1 MEIIIAK
8 NYDEV
13 CDIAARRIIGVIKN
27 NPCATLGLAT
37 GSTPLGVY
45 SRLVSAYERGELSFA
60 ECTAFNLD
68 EYVGV
73 KKDDAH
79 GYAYYMREKLF
90 DNIDI
95 DLNNTHIPCGT
106 AEDLAAECERYTR
119 LLAKHRRDVQ
129 LLGLGSDGHIAFN
142 EPGTPFD
149 LHTHVAELAESTV
162 KDNSRLFDSLDA
174 VPRYALTMGI
184 ADIVDAESILIL
196 ACGANKAN
204 AVRGMIKGKVD
215 ESMPASVLQRH
226 ANVTVVLD
234 KDAAKLL

>member
-8 NYDEV
+8 DYDEV
-13 CDIAARRIIGVIKN
+13 CDIAAARLIKVVKAC
-27 NPCATLGLAT
+27 PRATLGLAT
-37 GSTPLGVY
+37 GSTQLGVY
-45 SRLVSAYERGELSFA
+45 SRLVAAFGRGEVSFRQCLS
-60 ECTAFNLD
+60 FNLD

-73 KKDDAH
+73 SEDDVH
-79 GYAYYMREKLF
+79 GYAYYMRDKLF
-90 DNIDI
+90 DKIDI
-95 DLNNTHIPCGT
+95 NLENTHLPRGTADDLN
-106 AEDLAAECERYTR
+106 AECDRYTK

-142 EPGTPFD
+142 EPGTPFE

-162 KDNSRLFDSLDA
+162 KDNSRLFDDPND
-174 VPRYALTMGI
+174 VPRYAITMGI
-184 ADIVDAESILIL
+184 ADIIDADRILIL

-204 AVRGMIKGKVD
+204 AVRDMIKGNVD

-226 ANVTVVLD
+226 DNVTVILD

>member
-8 NYDEV
+8 DYDEV
-13 CDIAARRIIGVIKN
+13 CDIAAERIIGVVKN

-37 GSTPLGVY
+37 GSTQLGVY
-45 SRLVSAYERGELSFA
+45 SRLVSAYKRGELSFKK
-60 ECTAFNLD
+60 CSSFNLD

-73 KKDDAH
+73 GETDPH

-95 DLNNTHIPCGT
+95 DLSNTHLPCGT
-106 AEDLAAECERYTR
+106 ANDTAAECDRYTK
-119 LLAKHRRDVQ
+119 LLANHRRDLQ

-162 KDNSRLFDSLDA
+162 KDNSRLFENPAD
-174 VPRYALTMGI
+174 VPRYAITMGI
-184 ADIVDAESILIL
+184 ADIVDADRILIL

-204 AVRGMIKGKVD
+204 AVYGMIKGKVD

-226 ANVTVVLD
+226 DNVTVILD
-234 KDAAKLL
+234 KEAAKLL